1 MVDSKI
7 MCDEVIESYLKETKN
22 IRTSFGEKEATCKM
36 QNSYILLAFLLNTIA
51 LLIAIGI
58 YVIWKNSK
66 QNKNIYHHSRTQIK
80 N

>member
-7 MCDEVIESYLKETKN
+7 MFDEVLESYLKETKN
-22 IRTSFGEKEATCKM
+22 IRISFGEKEATCKM